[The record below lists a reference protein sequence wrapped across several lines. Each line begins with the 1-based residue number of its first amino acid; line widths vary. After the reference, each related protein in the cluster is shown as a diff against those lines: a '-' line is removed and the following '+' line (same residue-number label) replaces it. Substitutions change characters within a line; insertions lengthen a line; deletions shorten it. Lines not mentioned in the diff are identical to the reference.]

1 MRRRMTDYLEH
12 PFDDWAAI
20 AADYDELPLW
30 SAPFGQLLLE
40 HVPLRRGMRVLD
52 LACGTGFPLL
62 ELAPRLGPTAF
73 AVGVDPWRAGVLRAS
88 SKRRAHRIANA
99 VAVIADA
106 AKLPLRSDSIDLI
119 VSNLGVNNLADA
131 DAALAECAR
140 VAKSG
145 GVLALS
151 TNLRGHWSELYAV
164 FDQTLRELGRDD
176 LLPKLRTHVD
186 HRSTV
191 DSVRALAGRH
201 GFSTRR
207 VIEGRFAMRFL
218 DGSAFLRHYFVR
230 LAFLPAWRE
239 LLPQAA
245 ERAVFGRL
253 EANLNALAQRDGALA
268 LGVPMAYV
276 ECERA

>member
-1 MRRRMTDYLEH
+1 
-12 PFDDWAAI
+12 
-20 AADYDELPLW
+20 
-30 SAPFGQLLLE
+30 
-40 HVPLRRGMRVLD
+40 
-52 LACGTGFPLL
+52 
-62 ELAPRLGPTAF
+62 
-73 AVGVDPWRAGVLRAS
+73 
-88 SKRRAHRIANA
+88 
-99 VAVIADA
+99 VIADA

-140 VAKSG
+140 VAKPGS
-145 GVLALS
+145 VLALS

-176 LLPKLRTHVD
+176 LLPKLRVHVD
-186 HRSTV
+186 HRFT
-191 DSVRALAGRH
+191 
-201 GFSTRR
+201 
-207 VIEGRFAMRFL
+207 MRFL

-230 LAFLPAWRE
+230 LGFLPALRE

-245 ERAVFGRL
+245 ERAVFERL

>member
-1 MRRRMTDYLEH
+1 MQRRMTDYLDDR
-12 PFDDWAAI
+12 FDDWAAI

-62 ELAPRLGPTAF
+62 ELAPRLGPTGF
-73 AVGVDPWRAGVLRAS
+73 AVGVDPWRAALLRAS

-99 VAVIADA
+99 AAVIGDA
-106 AKLPLRSDSIDLI
+106 AKLPLRNGSIDLI
-119 VSNLGVNNLADA
+119 VSNLGVNNLADP

-140 VAKSG
+140 VAKPG

-151 TNLRGHWSELYAV
+151 TNLRGHWSEFYAV

-176 LLPKLRTHVD
+176 LLPKLRAHVD

-201 GFSTRR
+201 GFSTRS
-207 VIEGRFAMRFL
+207 VIESRFAMRFL
-218 DGSAFLRHYFVR
+218 DGSAFLRHYFIR
-230 LAFLPAWRE
+230 LGFLPAWRE
-239 LLPQAA
+239 LSPQADT
-245 ERAVFGRL
+245 RAFFARL

-268 LGVPMAYV
+268 FGVPMAYV